1 MSHAALAALLGR
13 EDLPVADRLVAL
25 AVGTYAG
32 GDQRAWPKTRTAA
45 KRAGLAVRRCE
56 EALERLIDGGEIV
69 VEREGRGR
77 GGAAVLRLVFA
88 QSGPWW
94 EHDVNVGLVET
105 VLDRTGQTGPARLVL
120 AAHAALADAD
130 GVVSG
135 FTNDDL
141 TAASGVADTTFRRAR
156 SRLQRSGELELLEA
170 GGGRGRL
177 NRWRVLP
184 GGGEPRGPHT
194 EWAPTGLARP
204 LRSSGATRRPQPAR
218 GEPVGPSGPSALA
231 GPARASSPRSQTP
244 PLSPPDRSPQTPPL
258 SRPAWAPET
267 LPVSLP
273 NGENPSQMGPE
284 TPPPYVRAW
293 KEPKNPRT
301 LNPPSPPEGGSGTP
315 LLVER
320 EITTTAGRRRRRLVT
335 VTAGELCA
343 GWQLPEDRDERAF
356 TEILGLL
363 RGRVSEE
370 MFDVWLD
377 PLELVAVNADSELMI
392 VAPDPTRGWLIDRYG
407 PAITAAAI
415 AIGRR
420 VTVADSAQAHA
431 WRLQHP
437 TALVA
442 PAATAEEEVPTG
454 AVSGG
459 EGSGS
464 EVPPGVTESP
474 PARPGPERRSRA
486 RRRQRRRSH
495 GHTDDRRE
503 PG

>member
-1 MSHAALAALLGR
+1 LLSVIASVARGDVRDGIQPIPSPCCVRLRGEALSHAALAALLGR

-194 EWAPTGLARP
+194 EWAPTGLN
-204 LRSSGATRRPQPAR
+204 RSG
-218 GEPVGPSGPSALA
+218 V
-231 GPARASSPRSQTP
+231 
-244 PLSPPDRSPQTPPL
+244 D
-258 SRPAWAPET
+258 
-267 LPVSLP
+267 
-273 NGENPSQMGPE
+273 
-284 TPPPYVRAW
+284 
-293 KEPKNPRT
+293 
-301 LNPPSPPEGGSGTP
+301 GGSGV
-315 LLVER
+315 L
-320 EITTTAGRRRRRLVT
+320 
-335 VTAGELCA
+335 
-343 GWQLPEDRDERAF
+343 WF
-356 TEILGLL
+356 
-363 RGRVSEE
+363 
-370 MFDVWLD
+370 
-377 PLELVAVNADSELMI
+377 
-392 VAPDPTRGWLIDRYG
+392 
-407 PAITAAAI
+407 
-415 AIGRR
+415 
-420 VTVADSAQAHA
+420 
-431 WRLQHP
+431 
-437 TALVA
+437 
-442 PAATAEEEVPTG
+442 
-454 AVSGG
+454 
-459 EGSGS
+459 
-464 EVPPGVTESP
+464 
-474 PARPGPERRSRA
+474 RPGP
-486 RRRQRRRSH
+486 
-495 GHTDDRRE
+495 GG
-503 PG
+503 PGG